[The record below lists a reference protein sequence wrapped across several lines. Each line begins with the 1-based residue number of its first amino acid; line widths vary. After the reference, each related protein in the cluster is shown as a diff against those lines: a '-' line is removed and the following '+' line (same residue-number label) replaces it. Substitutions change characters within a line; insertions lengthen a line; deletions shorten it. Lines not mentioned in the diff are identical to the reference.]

1 MRLISKRS
9 GFTLIELLVVVAI
22 IGVMVGLLL
31 PAVQRAREAA
41 ARSQCA
47 NNLKQMGLGLQE
59 YADRNKVFP
68 SASEG
73 TDYIH
78 LSADTIPSP
87 QTVFGQDVLGEN
99 PNAAAVSGPF
109 TNPADAYSVFVWLLP
124 FMDYEDVYNQ
134 IDVRT
139 YYNNPSFN
147 GVSNSNIA
155 AAKNVI
161 PTFLCPSN
169 SLRPK
174 TGMDSCGYG
183 YTDYGATDYTDIDPN
198 WGGTYTTPMRNRA
211 TCQEGGL
218 HRGRIS
224 SGDDVRDGM
233 SKTIAI
239 AEDAGRNET
248 MPGTYPDPA
257 TQHLGLT
264 PTDLPVATKTEN
276 SSYAAFT
283 ITIAGG
289 TTRSVNGNAAAGMPV
304 RAFWRWIEPDNG
316 FGVSGAPNQG
326 VNPTSYSSLVANPN
340 ETAILSQRAINN
352 NKLPHNG
359 PGGSLG
365 AANTGFPES
374 DGSCTW
380 KDYTN
385 CGPND
390 EIFGNHGPGA
400 NVVFMDGH
408 VNFLAEDIN
417 PVVLRYLVTSH
428 EGVAPGTGGY

>member
-1 MRLISKRS
+1 MRLKAKRD
-9 GFTLIELLVVVAI
+9 GFTLVELLVVIAI
-22 IGVMVGLLL
+22 IGVLVGLLL
-31 PAVQRAREAA
+31 PAVQKAREAA

-59 YADRNKVFP
+59 YADQNKVFP

-78 LSADTIPSP
+78 LSADSVPAP

-99 PNAAAVSGPF
+99 PNAAAVTGPF
-109 TNPADAYSVFVWLLP
+109 INPADAYSVFVWLLP
-124 FMDYEDVYNQ
+124 YMDYEEVYNQ

-139 YYNNPSFN
+139 YYNNPTFN

-174 TGMDSCGYG
+174 TGMDSNGYG
-183 YTDYGATDYTDIDPN
+183 YTDYGATVYTDIDPN
-198 WGGTYTTPMRNRA
+198 WGGTYASPMRNKA
-211 TCQEGGL
+211 TRQDGGL
-218 HRGRIS
+218 HRGRIT
-224 SGDDVRDGM
+224 SGDIKDGM

-248 MPGTYPDPA
+248 MPGAYPDPA
-257 TQHLGLT
+257 AQYLALT
-264 PTDLPVATKTEN
+264 PTDLPAATETEN
-276 SSYAAFT
+276 GTYASFT
-283 ITIAGG
+283 ANIAGG
-289 TTRSVNGNAAAGMPV
+289 TTRTVNGDAPSGTLV
-304 RAFWRWIEPDNG
+304 RAFWRWVEADNG
-316 FGVSGAPNQG
+316 FGVSGSPNQV
-326 VNPTSYSSLVANPN
+326 VNPTSYGTLVTNPN
-340 ETAILSQRAINN
+340 QTAILSQRAINN
-352 NKLPHNG
+352 NKLPYNG

-365 AANTGFPES
+365 TVTTGVPKT
-374 DGSCTW
+374 DGSCAW

-400 NVVFMDGH
+400 NVVYMDGH

-428 EGVAPGTGGY
+428 EGVAPGTGDY